1 MTLLDFLIFGTCL
14 SPSCFAKALIER
26 ITSWKMLPFSN
37 NKTENWL
44 TTRILQRNFA
54 GKEPSA
60 TASSFYH
67 KITKTCPDQ
76 FTGWRTISTP
86 HWSSTPTYR
95 VPWIARLHGPE
106 PSRHCW
112 WHTTFFFVI
121 IQPSLANS
129 KINFIFQKGKNLKQ
143 IANANT
149 YTIFLSVKKKN
160 RVVPGRAGPRR
171 FKENPPCYE
180 WPGSHRTHHFQFLA
194 QIKSPSNTT
203 TERPFISRT
212 RT

>member
-1 MTLLDFLIFGTCL
+1 
-14 SPSCFAKALIER
+14 
-26 ITSWKMLPFSN
+26 MLPSSN

-67 KITKTCPDQ
+67 KITKTCPNQ
-76 FTGWRTISTP
+76 LTGSRTISTP
-86 HWSSTPTYR
+86 HGSSTPTYR

-129 KINFIFQKGKNLKQ
+129 KINFIFPKRQKSKTDSQCKYLQ
-143 IANANT
+143 IFFICKEKKSSSSWASRSEKIQRKISHVMNDLGHIGSIISNAWR
-149 YTIFLSVKKKN
+149 K
-160 RVVPGRAGPRR
+160 
-171 FKENPPCYE
+171 
-180 WPGSHRTHHFQFLA
+180 
-194 QIKSPSNTT
+194 
-203 TERPFISRT
+203 
-212 RT
+212 